1 MQGSDFPIKKISIVA
16 QNNIALRGNPQ
27 GRAGVKCPNHM
38 YNGQKAEL
46 TS

>member
-1 MQGSDFPIKKISIVA
+1 MQGSDFPIKKIPIV
-16 QNNIALRGNPQ
+16 ALRGNPW